1 MSDILQPVL
10 NGVSKRLKDM
20 GDGTYAEI
28 VYAAGGGGGGG
39 GGGALSAGEAH
50 IGEVGGKTIITGAS
64 FTRPADTNAYAVGD
78 LIANS
83 TTAGSVSPM
92 ALAVGRI
99 AQGTGMI
106 RRARLKVSDTT
117 WANATVRAHFYKNSP
132 TVANGDNGAW
142 SSSESEYLGCCD
154 MVLDKSF
161 SDPFVK
167 GIGVPSAGSE
177 INFDCAAGS
186 QEMYALLEARTA
198 VTPGS
203 AKTFSLTVEA
213 LAN

>member
-1 MSDILQPVL
+1 MSDILQTVL

-28 VYAAGGGGGGG
+28 VYNAGGSVGGGGP
-39 GGGALSAGEAH
+39 SEAH
-50 IGEVGGKTIITGAS
+50 LGEVGGKTVIAAANAM
-64 FTRPADTNAYAVGD
+64 RPADTNAYAVGD

-99 AQGTGMI
+99 AGGTGMI
-106 RRARLKVSDTT
+106 RRARVKVNDAAWSGS
-117 WANATVRAHFYKNSP
+117 AVRAHFYKNSP
-132 TVANGDNGAW
+132 TPANGDNGAW
-142 SSSESEYLGCCD
+142 STSESEYLGSCD
-154 MVLDKSF
+154 ITFDKNF
-161 SDPFVK
+161 SDTFVK
-167 GIGVPSAGSE
+167 GIGVPAGGSE
-177 INFDCAAGS
+177 INFDCAPDS
-186 QEMYALLEARTA
+186 QNIYALLEARSA

-203 AKTFSLTVEA
+203 AKTFSLTVEV

>member
-39 GGGALSAGEAH
+39 GGALSAGEAH
-50 IGEVGGKTIITGAS
+50 IGEVGGKTIIAGAS
-64 FTRPADTNAYAVGD
+64 LTRPSDTNAYAVGD
-78 LIANS
+78 LIGNS

-106 RRARLKVSDTT
+106 RRARLKVNDTA

-132 TVANGDNGAW
+132 TAANGDNSPW
-142 SSSESEYLGCCD
+142 STTESEYRD

-167 GIGVPSAGSE
+167 GIGVPAAGSE
-177 INFDCAAGS
+177 INFDCAADS
-186 QEMYALLEARTA
+186 QGIYALLEARTA

-203 AKTFSLTVEA
+203 AKTFGLTVEA